1 MGQTGGVTTTR
12 SFVAL
17 GLPDHVREA
26 VAALPRRFGSESG
39 LAWARA
45 AQAHL
50 TLAFLGERDDEALAR
65 VRRRARELAASAAPF
80 AADLRGAGAF
90 PQPQRARVLWL
101 GWGEG
106 SAAVEALQVRLADGL
121 REDGFALE
129 ARRFHPHVTL
139 ARARTPRDVSAIVS
153 ALATWRSDPW
163 QVTALDV
170 MASRLT
176 PSGALHTQLERCLL
190 GAAPGADVP
199 R

>member
-12 SFVAL
+12 TFVAL
-17 GLPDHVREA
+17 GLPDHVRQA

-39 LAWARA
+39 LVWARA
-45 AQAHL
+45 DQAHL
-50 TLAFLGERDDEALAR
+50 TLAFLGELDDEARTR
-65 VRRRARELAASAAPF
+65 VRRRAREVAASAAPF

-106 SAAVEALQVRLADGL
+106 SAAVEDLQARLADGL
-121 REDGFALE
+121 REDGIDLE

-139 ARARTPRDVSAIVS
+139 ARARSPRDVRAIVS
-153 ALATWRSDPW
+153 ALASWRSEPW
-163 QVTALDV
+163 QITGLDV

-176 PSGALHTQLERCLL
+176 PSGALHTRLERCPLS
-190 GAAPGADVP
+190 AAGDGDVDL
-199 R
+199 